1 METILI
7 VTQMANIIDLI
18 LTRSFEN
25 SCCSTK
31 NLDLITTIHNEIEIK
46 IQQNINK
53 DTNDN
58 IKYKTEDANWESWKQ
73 TPLDSLDDQFKG
85 IIILNV
91 NNIDNAIRLLT
102 KTITDCANQNLGIVK
117 DRKHSKNWRTK
128 VLTSAYESHR
138 KLQTKLNY

>member
-1 METILI
+1 MENILI

-18 LTRSFEN
+18 LTRSIEN

-58 IKYKTEDANWESWKQ
+58 IKYKTKDANWESWKQ
-73 TPLDSLDDQFKG
+73 SLSDSLDDQFKG
-85 IIILNV
+85 MNILNV
-91 NNIDNAIRLLT
+91 NDIDNAISLLT
-102 KTITDCANQNLGIVK
+102 
-117 DRKHSKNWRTK
+117 
-128 VLTSAYESHR
+128 
-138 KLQTKLNY
+138 